1 MNSRTQFNF
10 FFHLQKQYGLAEKPT
25 AIGLYIMEH
34 KDKVSGSGR
43 ARKLFY
49 SLDAEQKAVYEEKA
63 AKAMEEYNL
72 KLEQF
77 V

>member
-1 MNSRTQFNF
+1 
-10 FFHLQKQYGLAEKPT
+10 
-25 AIGLYIMEH
+25 MEH
-34 KDKVSGSGR
+34 KDKVSGSRR
-43 ARKLFY
+43 AKKLFY